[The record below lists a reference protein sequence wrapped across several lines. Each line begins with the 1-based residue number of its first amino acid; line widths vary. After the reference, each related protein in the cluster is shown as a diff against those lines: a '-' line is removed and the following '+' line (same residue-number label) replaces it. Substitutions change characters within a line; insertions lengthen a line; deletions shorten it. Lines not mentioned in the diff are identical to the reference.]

1 VFLDPIDKVL
11 VYPAYFPS
19 ILQMAAMAQSNS
31 IVFELDDNYQKQT
44 YRNRAYIAHSNG
56 TMVLNTPIIKHKTT
70 EAFRKTRDIQT
81 CLNAPWQQHHFKSL
95 ESAYRSSPF
104 YDFYI
109 DDLKVLFTNPVDGL
123 QQHNLKIFHILCEVL
138 EWDIEVTTTTKYQK
152 DFDGLDLRNL
162 INAKK
167 KTKHSFTPYIQVF
180 DETNGFLPNLSVLDL
195 LFNLGPS
202 TLSYL
207 RKESIDFREISVKQ

>member
-1 VFLDPIDKVL
+1 MDKVL
-11 VYPAYFPS
+11 VYPAYFPCV
-19 ILQMAAMAQSNS
+19 LQMAAMAQASS
-31 IVFELDDNYQKQT
+31 VVFELEDNYQKQT

-56 TMVLNTPIIKHKTT
+56 LMVLNTPIIKHKTT
-70 EAFRKTRDIQT
+70 ETYRKTKHIQT
-81 CLNAPWQQHHFKSL
+81 CSETPWQHHHFKSL

-109 DDLKVLFTNPVDGL
+109 DDLQPLFTKPVNGL
-123 QQHNLKIFHILCEVL
+123 QEHNLKIFHTICEVL
-138 EWDIEVTTTTKYQK
+138 EWDINVTTTTEYQK
-152 DFDGLDLRNL
+152 NFDGMDLRDL

-167 KTKHSFTPYIQVF
+167 KVMHSFTNYTQVF
-180 DETNGFLPNLSVLDL
+180 DEAIDFLPNLSILDL

-207 RKESIDFREISVKQ
+207 RKESIDFRKLAIKY

>member
-1 VFLDPIDKVL
+1 MDKVL
-11 VYPAYFPS
+11 VYPAYFPC
-19 ILQMAAMAQSNS
+19 ILQMVAMAQANS

-56 TMVLNTPIIKHKTT
+56 QMVLNTPIVKHETT
-70 EAFRKTRDIQT
+70 ETYRKTRDIQT
-81 CLNAPWQQHHFKSL
+81 CTDTPWQQHHFKSL

-109 DDLKVLFTNPVDGL
+109 DDLEPLFTNRVESL
-123 QQHNLKIFHILCEVL
+123 QEHNLKIFHIICEVL
-138 EWDIEVTTTTKYQK
+138 EWDIEVATTTEYQK

-167 KTKHSFTPYIQVF
+167 KVKHSFTPYIQVF

-207 RKESIDFREISVKQ
+207 RAENIDFNVFESI

>member
-1 VFLDPIDKVL
+1 MDKVL
-11 VYPAYFPS
+11 VYPAYFPC
-19 ILQMAAMAQSNS
+19 ILQMAAMAQANS
-31 IVFELDDNYQKQT
+31 VVFELDDNYQKQT

-56 TMVLNTPIIKHKTT
+56 LMILNTPVVKHKIINTH
-70 EAFRKTRDIQT
+70 RKTRDIQT
-81 CLNAPWQQHHFKSL
+81 CTDTPWQQHHFKSL

-109 DDLKVLFTNPVDGL
+109 DDLAPLFTNQVKSL
-123 QQHNLKIFHILCEVL
+123 QEHNLKIFHAICEVL
-138 EWDIEVTTTTKYQK
+138 EWDIEISTTVKYQK
-152 DFDGLDLRNL
+152 DFDGLDLRSL

-167 KTKHSFTPYIQVF
+167 KITHSFTPYIQVF
-180 DETNGFLPNLSVLDL
+180 DEENGFLPNLSVLDL

-207 RKESIDFREISVKQ
+207 RQESIDFRKLAIKY